1 MIKKIVILAGDPNSI
16 NTEIIFKTWKKL
28 NKSLK
33 RRVCIVGSFN
43 LINKQFKIL
52 KFNIKLNKLNN
63 IEDKIDIKKI
73 NILNIDLK
81 FIDPF
86 KVSKISAMNYVKN
99 SLNFV
104 HKLSSKKLINGF
116 INCPINKSILPKENG
131 VTEYLAKKCKIKKDT
146 EVMLI
151 KSKNFSVVPLTTHIN
166 ISQVSKKITAN
177 LIKKKINTYNNW
189 FKKIYNKKPKIGV
202 LGLNPHNSE
211 LRKTSEE
218 YKVIRPTIRY
228 LKKKGFKIEG
238 PLVADTVFIDSFKN
252 YNVIFGMFHDQV
264 LSPFKSLFKFEGIN
278 ITLGL
283 KYWRASPDH
292 GVAINLIKKNK
303 SNPSSLLECVYFF
316 NSLK

>member
-28 NKSLK
+28 NKSTK
-33 RRVCIVGSFN
+33 RRICIVGSFN

-151 KSKNFSVVPLTTHIN
+151 KSKNFSVAPLTTHIN
-166 ISQVSKKITAN
+166 VSQISRKIKAN
-177 LIKKKINTYNNW
+177 LIKKKIYTYNNW

-218 YKVIRPTIRY
+218 YKIIRPTIRY

-238 PLVADTVFIDSFKN
+238 PLVADTVFIDNFKN

-264 LSPFKSLFKFEGIN
+264 LAPFKSLFKFEGIN

>member
-28 NKSLK
+28 NKSIK
-33 RRVCIVGSFN
+33 RRICVVGSFD

-52 KFNIKLNKLNN
+52 KFNVKLNKLNN

-73 NILNIDLK
+73 NIFNIDLK

-104 HKLSSKKLINGF
+104 HKLSSKELINGF

>member
-28 NKSLK
+28 NKSIK
-33 RRVCIVGSFN
+33 RKLCIVGSFN

-99 SLNFV
+99 SLNFA
-104 HKLSSKKLINGF
+104 HKLSSKKIINGF
-116 INCPINKSILPKENG
+116 INCPINKTILPKENG

-151 KSKNFSVVPLTTHIN
+151 KSKNFSVAPLTTHIN
-166 ISQVSKKITAN
+166 VSQVSRKIKAN
-177 LIKKKINTYNNW
+177 LIKKKIYTYNNW

-238 PLVADTVFIDSFKN
+238 PLIADTVFIDNFKN

-264 LSPFKSLFKFEGIN
+264 LAPFKSLFKFEGIN

>member
-28 NKSLK
+28 NKSIK
-33 RRVCIVGSFN
+33 RRICVVGSFD

-52 KFNIKLNKLNN
+52 KFNVKLNKLNN

-73 NILNIDLK
+73 NIFNIDLK

-104 HKLSSKKLINGF
+104 HKLSSKELINGF

-151 KSKNFSVVPLTTHIN
+151 KSKNFSVAPLTTHIN
-166 ISQVSKKITAN
+166 VSQVSRKIKAN
-177 LIKKKINTYNNW
+177 LIKKKIYTYNNW
-189 FKKIYNKKPKIGV
+189 FKKIYKKKPKIGV

-211 LRKTSEE
+211 FRKTSEE
-218 YKVIRPTIRY
+218 YKVIRPIIRY
-228 LKKKGFKIEG
+228 LKKRGFKIEG
-238 PLVADTVFIDSFKN
+238 PLVADTVFIDNFKN

-264 LSPFKSLFKFEGIN
+264 LAPFKSLFKFEGIN